1 MQLLLLGLFAAIFL
15 HDATTFV
22 EVGQGGA
29 SVRAEE
35 ALPGDTWP
43 MLGAWPVI
51 LLVLLPKLLLSGFYS
66 LACHHT
72 RRVLGTAKGKRS
84 HNRLEAFTA
93 ALPLLLLMLFV
104 SDLAIGGLRTLR
116 IPLQHTVL
124 IDELLVMLPTLL
136 TVIASWA
143 MYYPVDRRLREAVI
157 MRDADAGK
165 PVYPLLSR
173 GGYVTIQLRHQF
185 GLVLLPLL
193 MVLCWYETIV
203 LLGPD
208 FHCVISNQAAQV
220 LSPIGVLAIFICS
233 PLVIRY
239 VWQTRPLPPG
249 EVRDRMLA
257 LCHQHKVRV
266 RELLLWQTSGRM
278 INAAVAGLISKVRYI
293 LLSDGLLDQ
302 LGPREIEAVMA
313 HELGHVKCKHLI
325 WMGAAIIALLGTLE
339 GGGYALLENT
349 VVTIEDPTL
358 RILAVSAPSLIIAL
372 LAFGWVSRRVE
383 RQADVFAIRHLAM
396 TSQTKAYD
404 ASGTQLFDQEAVDTM
419 VHALQRVAVLN
430 HVPLTPK
437 SRREN
442 LMHWRHGSIA
452 WRQGHLR
459 SLIGTPINQ
468 TPVDRVLNKVKL
480 ATLLGLGIATLF
492 YFF

>member
-22 EVGQGGA
+22 QVDQGGTN
-29 SVRAEE
+29 VRTEE

-43 MLGAWPVI
+43 MLDVWPVL
-51 LLVLLPKLLLSGFYS
+51 LLVLLPKLLLASFYM
-66 LACHHT
+66 LACHRT
-72 RRVLGTAKGKRS
+72 RRALGTAKGQRS
-84 HNRLEAFTA
+84 LNRLEAFTA
-93 ALPLLLLMLFV
+93 MLPLLLLLLFIN
-104 SDLAIGGLRTLR
+104 DLTLGGLRTLR
-116 IPLQHTVL
+116 IPLKHTVL

-143 MYYPVDRRLREAVI
+143 TYYPVDRRLHEAVI

-173 GGYVTIQLRHQF
+173 GGYVAIQLRHQF
-185 GLVLLPLL
+185 GLLLLPLL
-193 MVLCWYETIV
+193 MVLGWYETIV

-208 FHCVISNQAAQV
+208 VHRVISSQAAQA
-220 LSPIGVLAIFICS
+220 LSPIGVLAIFIGA
-233 PLVIRY
+233 PLVIRH

-257 LCHQHKVRV
+257 LCQQHKVRV

-302 LGPREIEAVMA
+302 LKPREIEAVMA

-339 GGGYALLENT
+339 GGGYALLEHT
-349 VVTIEDPTL
+349 GVTIEDPTL
-358 RILAVSAPSLIIAL
+358 SMLVVSVPTLVIAL
-372 LAFGWVSRRVE
+372 LAFGWVSRRIE

-396 TSQTKAYD
+396 TAETKAYD
-404 ASGTQLFDQEAVDTM
+404 ASGTQLFDEDAVQTM
-419 VHALQRVAVLN
+419 VHALYRVAVLN
-430 HVPLTPK
+430 HAPVTPK

-480 ATLLGLGIATLF
+480 ATLLGLVSAALF
-492 YFF
+492 YFS